1 MRAKA
6 CVVFQY
12 FDFDGK
18 SEILK
23 SKKPCFLLNKNTNFN
38 KSETESKMGISWNLT
53 HTFRETNLM
62 LRLI

>member
-23 SKKPCFLLNKNTNFN
+23 SKKPSVLLNKNANFN
-38 KSETESKMGISWNLT
+38 KAKQNRKWGSHGISRIHLERQT
-53 HTFRETNLM
+53 
-62 LRLI
+62 